1 MITKYTKSNGFTLIE
16 LMIVVAIIGV
26 LAALAL
32 PAYQDYSVRAK
43 VTEGIVLAVPLK
55 GEIASSVSVGD
66 MSSAINLWNSK
77 VGGLGS
83 ASKYVSS
90 ILGNSSTGVI
100 TITFNSSAIGVS
112 PTANTLLLTPYVFSA
127 SGAPQLL
134 PASLVAGT
142 SGAIDWACTSQGN
155 LFATQ
160 MNMSG
165 AGLGTLLPRYAPTV
179 CR

>member
-1 MITKYTKSNGFTLIE
+1 MPTKYLKSSGFTLIE
-16 LMIVVAIIGV
+16 LMIVVAVIGV
-26 LAALAL
+26 LAAIAL

-66 MSSAINLWNSK
+66 MSNAITLWNTK

-83 ASKYVSS
+83 ASKYVAS
-90 ILGNSSTGVI
+90 ILGNPSTGVI
-100 TITFNSSAIGVS
+100 TITFNASAIGVS
-112 PTANTLLLTPYVFSA
+112 IASNTLLFTPYVYSA

-134 PASLVAGT
+134 PASLAAGT
-142 SGAIDWACTSQGN
+142 SGAIDWACTSQEN
-155 LFATQ
+155 FYATQ
-160 MNMSG
+160 MNMTG
-165 AGLGTLLPRYAPTV
+165 AGLGTLLPRYAPTI